1 METNV
6 KLMGKIWELQNKIE
20 PILKDKTGGN
30 HGNKYFDVN
39 EVAAE
44 VKKHAKELGLGIL
57 QPLTNIDGKLA
68 IQTVIYDKED
78 GSSLAFSPAP
88 IPVLTVKK
96 TDKSGNISEGED
108 PMSAGSSITYF
119 RRYCLVSFL
128 LIEGEED
135 NDLQD
140 KPPVKPTAKTCSEC
154 GKPSGN
160 YSKCYSC
167 NNPAKK
173 AVKAASNYD
182 GSTFNDY
189 LTENDK

>member
-1 METNV
+1 METNL
-6 KLMGKIWELQNKIE
+6 KILGKIWELQNKIE
-20 PILKDKTGGN
+20 PIVKDKPGGN

-39 EVAAE
+39 VVAAE

-57 QPLTNIDGKLA
+57 QPLTNVDGKLA
-68 IQTVIYDKED
+68 IQTIIYDKED
-78 GSSLAFSPAP
+78 GSSLAFPPAP

-96 TDKSGNISEGED
+96 TDKSGNVSEGED

-140 KPPVKPTAKTCSEC
+140 KPIATSKASMVSDPKNAKMCPSCDKVHEGKYAKCIEC
-154 GKPSGN
+154 W
-160 YSKCYSC
+160 
-167 NNPAKK
+167 KK
-173 AVKAASNYD
+173 
-182 GSTFNDY
+182 
-189 LTENDK
+189 DKEKNVGAIPQVYNL